1 MDDVAIEPGMPVIGS
16 DDHLVGRVEHRD
28 GTYLKLARS
37 AAASGGRFRW
47 LPLALVAGTEADGVR
62 LTVTAEDA
70 EAAALDEDEAQRRMA
85 LDPDGRREF
94 GQPDDGGS
102 QAGRA

>member
-1 MDDVAIEPGMPVIGS
+1 MEEMAIEPGMPVIGS
-16 DDHLVGRVEHRD
+16 DDHPVGRVEHRD

-37 AAASGGRFRW
+37 EAASGGRYRW
-47 LPLALVAGTEADGVR
+47 LPLALVAGIEAGGLR
-62 LTVTAEDA
+62 LSVTAADA
-70 EAAALDEDEAQRRMA
+70 AAAALDEDEAQRRMA

-94 GQPDDGGS
+94 GQPDDGGP